1 MYCTSTQMKKPSCA
15 CLRIY
20 ERKEKDTM
28 LKSFVT
34 LIITLIVG
42 VVFMAIG
49 NDFFNGFTDIK
60 IFPFT
65 DIHVQL
71 QRNIVIIWQISQ
83 LIKYHNLL

>member
-34 LIITLIVG
+34 LIIALIVG
-42 VVFMAIG
+42 VVFMVIG
-49 NDFFNGFTDIK
+49 TDFFNGFTDIGV
-60 IFPFT
+60 IFA
-65 DIHVQL
+65 VAVAGAL
-71 QRNIVIIWQISQ
+71 IVFFNEQ
-83 LIKYHNLL
+83 KGK

>member
-49 NDFFNGFTDIK
+49 NDFFNGFTDIGV
-60 IFPFT
+60 IFAVAVAGT
-65 DIHVQL
+65 L
-71 QRNIVIIWQISQ
+71 IVFFNEQ
-83 LIKYHNLL
+83 KGK